1 VQMRLLHCRPC
12 IWLVI
17 LLTAA
22 NVPAADRLARAATI
36 GPPVLIGTITSASL
50 PEVSGLVD
58 SRANPNTFWVHN
70 DSGNPSEFFA
80 INHQG
85 ALLGTFP
92 LSGAPAGD
100 WEDIA
105 MSPKP
110 SGGNYLYLGD
120 IGDNNAIRPFITV
133 YRTDEPTS
141 TASATIPARSYAE
154 AKLQYPG
161 GPRDAESLFVDPVT
175 RDMYIIAKT
184 TVPEIYSVPASAF
197 NNPNLTT
204 VMTALGTLGGPL
216 KSPTA
221 ADISPDGL
229 HILARNSKTN
239 TGYLFERV
247 SGESIEDALHRPGIP
262 FTVGSEPQGEA
273 IGWAA
278 NGTGFYTSSETAG
291 TGSAPIYSYTFA
303 SLAGDYDNN
312 GVVDAADYLVW
323 RSTLGSTIDLRADG
337 DDNGVV
343 DSDDYNMWQ
352 ANFGATGGAVTA
364 GGVLNTGAAPEPTS
378 IALLCLGAATALA
391 MAAAHRT
398 SAARRQKM
406 LLV

>member
-1 VQMRLLHCRPC
+1 VQMRLLHHHPC

-17 LLTAA
+17 MVAAA
-22 NVPAADRLARAATI
+22 NVLAADKLARAATI

-58 SRANPNTFWVHN
+58 SRANANTFWVHN

-120 IGDNNAIRPFITV
+120 IGDNNSNRSFITI
-133 YRTDEPTS
+133 YRTDEATS

-175 RDMYIIAKT
+175 RDMCIIAKT

-204 VMTALGTLGGPL
+204 VMTALGTLGAPL
-216 KSPTA
+216 KLPTA

-229 HILARNSKTN
+229 HILVRNSKTN

-247 SGESIEDALHRPGIP
+247 SGESIADALHGPGIP
-262 FTVGSEPQGEA
+262 FAVGSEPQGEA

-278 NGTGFYTSSETAG
+278 NGTGFYTSSEMAG
-291 TGSAPIYSYTFA
+291 TGSAPIYSYSFA
-303 SLAGDYDNN
+303 SLAGDFDNN

-323 RSTLGSTIDLRADG
+323 RSTVGSTIDLRADG
-337 DDNGVV
+337 DHNGVV
-343 DSDDYNMWQ
+343 NSDDYNVWQ
-352 ANFGATGGAVTA
+352 ANFGAISGAGAVGSALNA
-364 GGVLNTGAAPEPTS
+364 GVVPEPSS
-378 IALLCLGAATALA
+378 IVLLCLGAATALA
-391 MAAAHRT
+391 MTRARRT
-398 SAARRQKM
+398 LAARR
-406 LLV
+406 